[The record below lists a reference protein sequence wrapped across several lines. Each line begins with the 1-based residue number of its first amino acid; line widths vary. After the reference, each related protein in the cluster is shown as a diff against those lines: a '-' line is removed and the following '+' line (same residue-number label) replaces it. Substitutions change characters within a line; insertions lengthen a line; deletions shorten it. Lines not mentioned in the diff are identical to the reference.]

1 MVSAAFMAEILKE
14 IVKINNMKKYF
25 GLIISPLYF
34 LRVVFY
40 FIFLK
45 DMIYNN
51 LHVVFFNNFIY
62 FIFNLGKLI

>member
-51 LHVVFFNNFIY
+51 LHVVFF
-62 FIFNLGKLI
+62 